1 MLSTTQ
7 TFFRHIA
14 ALTIFFL
21 SVAFHALQ
29 GQVLTGP
36 SSVQPG
42 STHTYYFNDGS
53 TYSPAEWL
61 ISGGSQVGSSNHG
74 SQFNVT
80 ITWGSAGNGM
90 VSFKSGMYLLGG
102 MAVTIGSPVPVAPP
116 YAGHRE
122 PPRFYQTYPGPAR
135 SGRGLLLAGY
145 VHGHQHIKLFLLCGQ
160 NIGHDLLH
168 KVSPDLGRAV
178 GPCHGGELYGRSNTG
193 ATTSH
198 HNKLSWPYPAHQG
211 EPAKLCDMVLAGCR
225 IRDKHI
231 KLCCLCGQDDGH

>member
-80 ITWGSAGNGM
+80 ITWGSAGSGM
-90 VSFKSGMYLLGG
+90 VTFKSGMYLLGG
-102 MAVTIGSPVPVAPP
+102 MAVTIGSPVPVAPLCRP
-116 YAGHRE
+116 SRTT
-122 PPRFYQTYPGPAR
+122 PVLPDLPGASPQRAR
-135 SGRGLLLAGY
+135 SITGR
-145 VHGHQHIKLFLLCGQ
+145 IR
-160 NIGHDLLH
+160 
-168 KVSPDLGRAV
+168 PRA
-178 GPCHGGELYGRSNTG
+178 
-193 ATTSH
+193 
-198 HNKLSWPYPAHQG
+198 PAHQTLPPMWT
-211 EPAKLCDMVLAGCR
+211 EYRARP
-225 IRDKHI
+225 IT
-231 KLCCLCGQDDGH
+231 